1 VVFGV
6 MLAVVASVAYGLSD
20 VLSGSAV
27 RRYSTASVALYSQV
41 TGLVLLGL
49 AALVVR
55 PPMSWPAI
63 GWGFAA
69 GALAAVALLLF
80 YTALQRGR
88 TAIVAPVAGSGVAIP
103 VVAGLLGGQPLAWP
117 VVAGV
122 AAVVAGVL
130 VVATTGDGGGP
141 DTSGVPE
148 PTDRPHR
155 RLIRPSP
162 ARAHPVPADDRCVPN
177 RDAGSTRSSVVLAT
191 LAAAG
196 FGAFF
201 VLLDLAT
208 SAAGVVAW
216 WARR

>member
-1 VVFGV
+1 MVFGV
-6 MLAVVASVAYGLSD
+6 MLAIVASVAYGLSD

-41 TGLVLLGL
+41 TGLMLLGL

-55 PPMSWPAI
+55 PPVSWPAI
-63 GWGFAA
+63 GWGVAA

-103 VVAGLLGGQPLAWP
+103 VVAGLLGGQPLAWS

-141 DTSGVPE
+141 DTSGVP
-148 PTDRPHR
+148 
-155 RLIRPSP
+155 
-162 ARAHPVPADDRCVPN
+162 RAHRPAAPPADQAQP
-177 RDAGSTRSSVVLAT
+177 GSG
-191 LAAAG
+191 AARP
-196 FGAFF
+196 
-201 VLLDLAT
+201 
-208 SAAGVVAW
+208 
-216 WARR
+216 RR